1 MKETRA
7 RSDAGFTVVE
17 ILVAL
22 VVAML
27 ILAAGSQLYSLTQ
40 TSSGSAQRRA
50 KASNMAYDLMRQAQ
64 QTAPAPCPYSTPNTT
79 TVALPDPTALPGATA
94 SQTISCPYASTNP
107 NLSLITITVNYNNP
121 EPRSVVRAIV
131 TGI

>member
-1 MKETRA
+1 MSQTNQ
-7 RSDAGFTVVE
+7 GFSVVE
-17 ILVAL
+17 LLVAI
-22 VVAML
+22 VIAVM
-27 ILAAGSQLYSLTQ
+27 ILMAGSQVYSVALGN
-40 TSSGSAQRRA
+40 SGTAQRRA
-50 KASNMAYDLMRQAQ
+50 KASNVAYDLMRQAQ

-79 TVALPDPTALPGATA
+79 VVTLPDPTALPGATA

-131 TGI
+131 TGL